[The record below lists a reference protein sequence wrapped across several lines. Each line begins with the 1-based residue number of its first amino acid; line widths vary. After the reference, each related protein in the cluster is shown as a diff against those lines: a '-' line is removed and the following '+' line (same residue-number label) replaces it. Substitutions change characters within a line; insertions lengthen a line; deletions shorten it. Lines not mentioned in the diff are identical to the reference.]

1 MGGRLSLEALRRS
14 PAFDL
19 VAAADLRDEV
29 RKDLERDFPELR
41 TFGSH
46 EEMFAQCPT
55 EVLCV
60 STYPPSHERVVLD
73 ALQLAS
79 LRGLLVEKPLGDTA
93 AAGRKIL
100 DAIKARKLPMVVPH
114 GLRTRATP
122 LEIVKR
128 IEQGEIGEVR
138 LIEVQCDKW
147 DLLNAGIH
155 WLDFCLAATAE
166 SPIASVLAACDTST
180 RTYRDGMQ
188 VETVGIT
195 YVENRTG
202 VRMILQTG
210 DFIRVN
216 TSGKSILLRLV
227 GARGIIEFWGWE
239 SPYFLLNSEYP
250 SGQIIVPDELPVFGH
265 RLHLENL
272 AEQIRQ
278 QTTDYRLPESS
289 QTALEICEA
298 AFLSAKYRCQVQF
311 PLADFVPPQPNDWE
325 PGKAYTGKGG
335 RDGKALRA

>member
-1 MGGRLSLEALRRS
+1 MPALSASVVGGGVGGRLSLEALRRS

-79 LRGLLVEKPLGDTA
+79 LRGLLVEKPLGDAA

-147 DLLNAGIH
+147 DLL
-155 WLDFCLAATAE
+155 
-166 SPIASVLAACDTST
+166 
-180 RTYRDGMQ
+180 
-188 VETVGIT
+188 
-195 YVENRTG
+195 
-202 VRMILQTG
+202 
-210 DFIRVN
+210 
-216 TSGKSILLRLV
+216 
-227 GARGIIEFWGWE
+227 
-239 SPYFLLNSEYP
+239 
-250 SGQIIVPDELPVFGH
+250 
-265 RLHLENL
+265 
-272 AEQIRQ
+272 
-278 QTTDYRLPESS
+278 
-289 QTALEICEA
+289 
-298 AFLSAKYRCQVQF
+298 
-311 PLADFVPPQPNDWE
+311 
-325 PGKAYTGKGG
+325 
-335 RDGKALRA
+335 